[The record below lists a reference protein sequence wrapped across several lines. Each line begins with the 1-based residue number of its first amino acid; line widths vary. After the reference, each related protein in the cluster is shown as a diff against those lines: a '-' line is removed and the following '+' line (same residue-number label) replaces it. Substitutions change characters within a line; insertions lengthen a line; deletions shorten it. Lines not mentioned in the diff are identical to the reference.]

1 MRVKGEPLPVFIC
14 QSCGAEHSD
23 WGGNCP
29 NCGGSETIR
38 LQAQTDK
45 LIGRTVKNKYKIVKR
60 LGQGG
65 MGAVYLAE
73 QLGIG
78 LKVALKFLKSELS
91 SDAEIC
97 RRFLNE
103 AKSYALVAH
112 PNAVTLHEFGQD
124 EEGNLFIAM
133 EYVEG
138 TDLKKELA
146 EKKRLPTHEALSIVL
161 QATDILGHA
170 HSRGVVHRDL
180 KPENVML
187 RRGSRGIHIKIMD
200 FGIAR
205 LMNEGTKLTLA
216 GSIAGTPR
224 YMSPEQVEGR
234 EVDHR
239 ADIYSLGIVLYEV
252 LTGAQPFDGSSIGEI
267 LRKQVAQPL
276 PALAEHGAGLDLPP
290 IDHVLQQA
298 CAKERDQR
306 FQSMAAFADALEQY
320 QPTGVIRSP
329 GERATDQVRAS
340 DVAAASAMGAATG
353 SVSIAGDATGLQKGT
368 DLGTVKGGVSLLNK
382 SLDGRTQASDLS
394 LAQPPKKSPLPMIA
408 VGVAL
413 AALVGGGIFAFGS
426 SKAATVTPPPVVE
439 RPRDPP
445 IQPTQK
451 PPDTPVANPPDV
463 QTVPLPVAISAL
475 ERTNSKNAFSNGTTE
490 FANGNVDTAKNYFR
504 SVVEGTEHYLE
515 AQSQLKIIE
524 GIETN
529 FRKAEGLRARG
540 ECGAAGPFYSAV
552 LKLNAQ
558 FKPAQQGAN
567 YCRTAQAP
575 SRLE

>member
-1 MRVKGEPLPVFIC
+1 LPVFIC

-45 LIGRTVKNKYKIVKR
+45 LIGRTIKNKYKIVKR

-146 EKKRLPTHEALSIVL
+146 EKKRLPTHEAISIAL

-180 KPENVML
+180 KPENLML

-239 ADIYSLGIVLYEV
+239 ADIYSLGIVLYES
-252 LTGAQPFDGSSIGEI
+252 LTGVQPFDGSSIGEI
-267 LRKQVAQPL
+267 LRKQVTQQL

-298 CAKERDQR
+298 CAKERDER
-306 FQSMAAFADALEQY
+306 FQSMAAFAEALEQY
-320 QPTGVIRSP
+320 QPTGVIRAP

-353 SVSIAGDATGLQKGT
+353 SVSIAGDATGLQKGS
-368 DLGTVKGGVSLLNK
+368 DLGTVSGGVSLLNK
-382 SLDGRTQASDLS
+382 SLDGRTQAGDLS
-394 LAQPPKKSPLPMIA
+394 IAPAAKKSPVPMI
-408 VGVAL
+408 VGGVVL
-413 AALVGGGIFAFGS
+413 AAIAGGAFFAFAPQRT
-426 SKAATVTPPPVVE
+426 AAVTPPPVVD
-439 RPRDPP
+439 RPKDPQP
-445 IQPTQK
+445 QPQPTEQPK
-451 PPDTPVANPPDV
+451 PPPDV
-463 QTVPLPVAISAL
+463 QTVPMPVAIGAL
-475 ERTNSKNAFSNGTTE
+475 ERTNSNNAYGNGTTE
-490 FANGNVDTAKNYFR
+490 FANGNIETAKNYFKN
-504 SVVEGTEHYLE
+504 VLEGTDHHLE
-515 AQSQLKIIE
+515 AQAQLKIIE
-524 GIETN
+524 AIETN
-529 FRKAEGLRARG
+529 YRKAEGLRSRG
-540 ECGAAGPFYSAV
+540 ECAAAGPFYGAAI
-552 LKLNAQ
+552 KLNPQ
-558 FKPAQQGAN
+558 YKPAQQGAAF
-567 YCRTAQAP
+567 CRSAQAP
-575 SRLE
+575 TRLE